1 MAKQSVIAG
10 EYIVQIEDNGHV
22 DVVRVPRNAYAT
34 MEGIAK
40 EKGFPYD
47 PKWNTQHFGRVLCK
61 EYGDGWTATFDD
73 ITITRQKDNHIDIV
87 QQCKPA
93 KRALQDICEKMGF
106 EYDRNWNTQ
115 HLGRKVVKCLLENKN
130 DADKVLRTPNAKR
143 RAEPVSPAAAI
154 NTDGWKRFSEND
166 KYGFKDEND
175 KVVIPCK
182 YDYVGWSWENGF
194 CKVQNGREEGYI
206 DSAGKEIIPVEFD
219 SVSYMKE
226 GNYFIV
232 KKGDWRNQK
241 IGVMSPEGK
250 VVLPVEYD
258 GCDER
263 WLKGKCVLRKDGVSY
278 ILGNGGVIERT
289 LPYDHYEEFDD
300 ATGLSLV
307 RRDGKWGYVNK
318 DFEEVVACENQFYVL
333 CVKCNPYLMETI
345 PMDDETLKE
354 SFDDLL
360 GCYEDELEEH
370 GIDKTEGLNRDNIGT
385 VILSTD
391 KTLFYD
397 YSGDGGEQHLY
408 IDEVEEIC
416 LAPVAGD
423 AWWDEWVSRDD
434 DDCLYFSPEEAEI
447 EQSDYPIKENC
458 IEIVYKWC
466 KWAQG
471 MFYRLIIKDID
482 EFDPSKLKLASP
494 TEDSF
499 AGDSPDAFYDDK
511 PLKFLKNG
519 FGDSEFEYS
528 TARLFWDGEEIDL
541 PPAVGPNFDEDED
554 W

>member
-10 EYIVQIEDNGHV
+10 EYIIQIEDNGHV
-22 DVVRVPRNAYAT
+22 DVVRVPRNAYVT

-47 PKWNTQHFGRVLCK
+47 PKWNTHQFGRALCK
-61 EYGDGWTATFDD
+61 EYGDGWTATFGD
-73 ITITRQKDNHIDIV
+73 ITITRQKDNSIEII
-87 QQCKPA
+87 QKCKPA
-93 KRALQDICEKMGF
+93 RRALQDICEKMGF
-106 EYDRNWNTQ
+106 EYDRTWNTQ
-115 HLGRKVVKCLLENKN
+115 HLGRKVVKYLLENKN
-130 DADKVLRTPNAKR
+130 DADKILRTPNAKR
-143 RAEPVSPAAAI
+143 CAEPASPAAAI

-232 KKGDWRNQK
+232 QKGGWSNRK
-241 IGVMSPEGK
+241 TGVMSPEGK

-258 GCDER
+258 DCDQR
-263 WLKGKCVLRKDGVSY
+263 WLKGKCVLRKDGASY

-318 DFEEVVACENQFYVL
+318 DLEEVVACENQFYVL
-333 CVKCNPYLMETI
+333 CVECNPYLMET
-345 PMDDETLKE
+345 MSTDDETLKNSYDE
-354 SFDDLL
+354 ARA
-360 GCYEDELEEH
+360 GNEDEFEEN
-370 GIDKTEGLNRDNIGT
+370 GLGEEEALSQDNVGT
-385 VILSTD
+385 VISM
-391 KTLFYD
+391 
-397 YSGDGGEQHLY
+397 SGRYMFQQYGSECNSY
-408 IDEVEEIC
+408 IDEVEKIY

-423 AWWDEWVSRDD
+423 NWWDEWFSMDHDD
-434 DDCLYFSPEEAEI
+434 DLYFSPEEAEI
-447 EQSDYPIKENC
+447 EQSDYPINENC
-458 IEIVYKWC
+458 IEVVYKRSRH
-466 KWAQG
+466 ALG
-471 MFYRLIIKDID
+471 MFYRLLIKDID
-482 EFDPSKLKLASP
+482 EFDPSKLKMANP
-494 TEDSF
+494 TEDSY
-499 AGDSPDAFYDDK
+499 DWSLPEAFYDDK
-511 PLKFLKNG
+511 PLKYLGNG
-519 FGDSEFEYS
+519 FDDSEFEYS

-541 PPAVGPNFDEDED
+541 PETDSNNDEDED